1 MKKNYLLLGLLVGLI
16 LFALMACSSD
26 SNNENESLPF
36 QLRNFANTGCK
47 SHTRADGE
55 SFESYEYKCMNDG
68 FLSLKHANALYNCG
82 AENFNME
89 ATISGNEI
97 KVYETASLDPENMM
111 DCICTYDLS
120 CEVGPLEEGVE
131 YTFYTYQLGS
141 GLARFVVTFK
151 KGTSGSYQINYD
163 ELCSTPWW

>member
-1 MKKNYLLLGLLVGLI
+1 MKKNYILIGLLVGLI
-16 LFALMACSSD
+16 LFAMMACSSD
-26 SNNENESLPF
+26 SSCDNESQPF

-47 SHTRADGE
+47 SHTRADGDWAE
-55 SFESYEYKCMNDG
+55 VYEYKCMDDG
-68 FLSLKHANALYNCG
+68 FLSLKHVNAIYNCG
-82 AENFNME
+82 SEDFKME
-89 ATISGNEI
+89 ATISGKEI

-120 CEVGPLEEGVE
+120 CEIGPLEEGVE

-151 KGTSGSYQINYD
+151 KGTTGSYQLNHD

>member
-1 MKKNYLLLGLLVGLI
+1 MKKSYFLLSLLVGLI
-16 LFALMACSSD
+16 LFAMMACSSD
-26 SNNENESLPF
+26 SSSENESVPF

-47 SHTRADGE
+47 SHTRADGDWSE
-55 SFESYEYKCMNDG
+55 IYEYQCMDNG
-68 FLSLKHANALYNCG
+68 FLSLKHLNAVYNCG
-82 AENFNME
+82 SEDFKME

-120 CEVGPLEEGVE
+120 CEIGPLEEGTE

-151 KGTSGSYQINYD
+151 KGTSGSCQIHYD

>member
-1 MKKNYLLLGLLVGLI
+1 MKKYYLLLGLLVGLI
-16 LFALMACSSD
+16 LFAMMACSSD
-26 SNNENESLPF
+26 SSSENESVPF

-47 SHTRADGE
+47 SHTRADGDWSE
-55 SFESYEYKCMNDG
+55 IYEYQCMDDG
-68 FLSLKHANALYNCG
+68 FLSLKHLNAVYNCG
-82 AENFNME
+82 SEDFKME

-120 CEVGPLEEGVE
+120 CEIGPLEEGTE

-151 KGTSGSYQINYD
+151 KGTSGSYQIHDD